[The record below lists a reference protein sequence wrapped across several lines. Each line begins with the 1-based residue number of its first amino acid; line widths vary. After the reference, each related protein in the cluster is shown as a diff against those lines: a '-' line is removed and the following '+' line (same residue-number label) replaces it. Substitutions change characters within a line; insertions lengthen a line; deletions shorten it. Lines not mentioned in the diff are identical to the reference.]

1 MARTCANGAFFIFD
15 HLKKKKRKNGQLV
28 SLVCDY
34 EKRKK
39 IRMRHIYLYINL
51 PHGAWAAAILSTVA

>member
-1 MARTCANGAFFIFD
+1 MGTYLRKWRIL
-15 HLKKKKRKNGQLV
+15 HLRSLKEKRKNGQLV

-39 IRMRHIYLYINL
+39 IRMRHVYLYINL

>member
-1 MARTCANGAFFIFD
+1 MGTYLRKWRIL
-15 HLKKKKRKNGQLV
+15 HRRSLKEKRKNGQLV
-28 SLVCDY
+28 SLVCDC